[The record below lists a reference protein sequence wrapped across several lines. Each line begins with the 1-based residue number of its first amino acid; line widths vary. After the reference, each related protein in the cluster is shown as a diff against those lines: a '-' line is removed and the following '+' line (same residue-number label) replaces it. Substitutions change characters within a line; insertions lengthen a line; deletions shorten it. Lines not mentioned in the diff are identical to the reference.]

1 VVRCGLTIKQ
11 ASVIVYI
18 IMNNTEKL
26 LVLNMVDDIGSVR
39 TQALLKHFGS
49 LDRIFKTNEDEL
61 GKVEKIGP
69 VLASALPQAIKKVN
83 LEKEMKLIGKHGV
96 KIITFLDRDYPENL
110 KNIYDPPVVLYVKGN
125 IMPEDKLAIA
135 IVGSRLASF
144 YGLETAEKLGFEL
157 ASHGV
162 TVVSGLARGIDS
174 SAHKGALKA
183 KKRTIAV
190 LGSGLAN
197 VYPEENIDLAEK
209 ISESGAVISE
219 FPMAMM
225 PNKGNFPRRN
235 RIISGLSLGVVC
247 VEAAE
252 KSGALITCDCAL
264 EQGREVLAVPGKV
277 DSMTSKGTNRLIKQ
291 GAKLAQG
298 VEDILEELNL
308 GNLRSCPAVSAAS
321 NVLDKDESLV
331 YTLLSSDPKY
341 IDDICRESGIG
352 FNRIAGILLK
362 LEIKKF
368 TKQLPGKNFV
378 KI

>member
-1 VVRCGLTIKQ
+1 MTDIERSI
-11 ASVIVYI
+11 
-18 IMNNTEKL
+18 
-26 LVLNMVDDIGSVR
+26 VLNMIEDVGSIR
-39 TQALLKHFGS
+39 ARRLLGHFGS
-49 LDRIFKTNEDEL
+49 LEKIFKADENDFK
-61 GKVEKIGP
+61 GIKDIGP
-69 VLASALPQAIKKVN
+69 VLAVRIPRAIKEIN
-83 LEKEMKLIGKHGV
+83 LKKEMDLIKKHGIR
-96 KIITFLDRDYPENL
+96 IITFLDKDYPGNL
-110 KNIYDPPVVLYVKGN
+110 NNIYDPPVVLYVKGR
-125 IMPEDKLAIA
+125 ISQEDETAVA

-144 YGLETAEKLGFEL
+144 YGMQTAERLGFEL
-157 ASHGV
+157 ASHGI

-197 VYPEENIDLAEK
+197 IYPEEHRDLAEK

-219 FPMAMM
+219 FPMRTI
-225 PNKGNFPRRN
+225 PDRGNFPKRN

-252 KSGALITCDCAL
+252 RSGALITCDCAL
-264 EQGREVLAVPGKV
+264 EQGREVFAVPGKV

-291 GAKLAQG
+291 GARLAQCA
-298 VEDILEELNL
+298 EDILEELNL
-308 GNLRSCPAVSAAS
+308 SDFGSRQNGGFRSRINGSA
-321 NVLDKDESLV
+321 LDKEESLV

-341 IDDICRESGIG
+341 IDDICQESGISL
-352 FNRIAGILLK
+352 NRIVRILLD

-368 TKQLPGKNFV
+368 ARQLPGKNFV

>member
-1 VVRCGLTIKQ
+1 
-11 ASVIVYI
+11 
-18 IMNNTEKL
+18 MNNTERL
-26 LVLNMVDDIGSVR
+26 LILNMVDNIGSVR
-39 TQALLKHFGS
+39 IRALLKHFGT
-49 LDRIFKTNEDEL
+49 LEGIFKANEDEL
-61 GKVEKIGP
+61 RKAEKIGP
-69 VLASALPQAIKKVN
+69 VLAGALPQAIKEVN
-83 LEKEMKLIGKHGV
+83 LEKEMKLINKHGV

-135 IVGSRLASF
+135 IIGSRLASF
-144 YGLETAEKLGFEL
+144 YGLATAEKLGFEL

-162 TVVSGLARGIDS
+162 TIVSGLARGIDS

-197 VYPEENIDLAEK
+197 IYPGENMDLAER
-209 ISESGAVISE
+209 ISESGALISE
-219 FPMAMM
+219 FPMTMM

-235 RIISGLSLGVVC
+235 RIISGFSLGVVC

-264 EQGREVLAVPGKV
+264 EQGREVFAVPGKV

-308 GNLRSCPAVSAAS
+308 DGLRSCPAASAS
-321 NVLDKDESLV
+321 GNVLDKDESLV
-331 YTLLSSDPKY
+331 YTLLSSDPKHM
-341 IDDICRESGIG
+341 DDICQESGIG
-352 FNRIAGILLK
+352 LSRIAGILLN

-368 TKQLPGKNFV
+368 AKQLPGKNFV

>member
-1 VVRCGLTIKQ
+1 
-11 ASVIVYI
+11 
-18 IMNNTEKL
+18 MNDTERL
-26 LVLNMVDDIGSVR
+26 LILNMVDDIGSIR
-39 TQALLKHFGS
+39 TQALLKHFRLLERVFKAS
-49 LDRIFKTNEDEL
+49 QEELSEVKEISPLITSRI
-61 GKVEKIGP
+61 
-69 VLASALPQAIKKVN
+69 PQAIKNIDLKKELDLIKKHKV
-83 LEKEMKLIGKHGV
+83 KV
-96 KIITFLDRDYPENL
+96 ITFLDEGYPENL
-110 KNIYDPPVVLYVKGN
+110 KNIYDPPVVLYVKGE
-125 IMPEDKLAIA
+125 ILPEDKLAIA

-144 YGLETAEKLGFEL
+144 YGLQTAERLGFEL
-157 ASHGV
+157 ASHGI

-197 VYPEENIDLAEK
+197 IYPDEHVKLAEK

-219 FPMAMM
+219 FPMLTR
-225 PNKGNFPRRN
+225 PDKGNFPKRN
-235 RIISGLSLGVVC
+235 RIISGLSLGVIC

-264 EQGREVLAVPGKV
+264 EQGREVFAVPGKV
-277 DSMTSKGTNRLIKQ
+277 DSMTSKGTNKLIKQ

-308 GNLRSCPAVSAAS
+308 ENFAS
-321 NVLDKDESLV
+321 SVDSKPILDKTESLV

-341 IDDICRESGIG
+341 IDDICLESGI
-352 FNRIAGILLK
+352 ALSKVSSILLN

-368 TKQLPGKNFV
+368 AKQLPGKNFV

>member
-1 VVRCGLTIKQ
+1 VTDVERLIILN
-11 ASVIVYI
+11 IV
-18 IMNNTEKL
+18 E
-26 LVLNMVDDIGSVR
+26 DIGSIR
-39 TQALLKHFGS
+39 TQSLLKHFGS
-49 LDRIFKTNEDEL
+49 LEKVFKADETEI
-61 GKVEKIGP
+61 GQIKEIGQIRAAKI
-69 VLASALPQAIKKVN
+69 PQAIKKIN
-83 LEKEMKLIGKHGV
+83 LNKELDLIKKHSV
-96 KIITFLDRDYPENL
+96 KVITFLDKDYPENL
-110 KNIYDPPVVLYVKGN
+110 KNIYDPPVVLYVKGK
-125 IMPEDKLAIA
+125 ILPEDKLAIA

-144 YGLETAEKLGFEL
+144 YGLQTAEKLGFEL
-157 ASHGV
+157 ASHGI

-174 SAHKGALKA
+174 SSHKGALKA

-190 LGSGLAN
+190 LGSGLAHI
-197 VYPEENIDLAEK
+197 YPEEHKDLAER

-219 FPMAMM
+219 FPMNTI
-225 PNKGNFPRRN
+225 PDKWNFPRRN

-264 EQGREVLAVPGKV
+264 EQGREVFAVPGKV
-277 DSMTSKGTNRLIKQ
+277 DSMTSKGTNKLIKQ

-308 GNLRSCPAVSAAS
+308 SDSVSRQDGDSRSRIEGSA
-321 NVLDKDESLV
+321 LDKEESLV

-352 FNRIAGILLK
+352 LNRIAKILLN

-368 TKQLPGKNFV
+368 VKQLPGKNFV

>member
-1 VVRCGLTIKQ
+1 MTD
-11 ASVIVYI
+11 
-18 IMNNTEKL
+18 TERL
-26 LVLNMVDDIGSVR
+26 LVLNMVEDIGSIR
-39 TQALLKHFGS
+39 TQALLKYFGS
-49 LDRIFKTNEDEL
+49 LDKVFKASGDEI
-61 GKVEKIGP
+61 GKVEKVGP
-69 VLASALPQAIKKVN
+69 IIAARMPQAIKEIN
-83 LEKEMKLIGKHGV
+83 LKKEMDLIKKHGV
-96 KIITFLDRDYPENL
+96 KVITFLDKDYPENL

-125 IMPEDKLAIA
+125 ILPEDKLAIA

-144 YGLETAEKLGFEL
+144 YGLQTAEKLGFEL
-157 ASHGV
+157 ASHGI
-162 TVVSGLARGIDS
+162 TIVSGLARGIDS

-197 VYPEENIDLAEK
+197 IYPEEHKDLADK

-219 FPMAMM
+219 FPMRTI
-225 PNKGNFPRRN
+225 PDKGNFPKRN

-264 EQGREVLAVPGKV
+264 EQGREVFAVPGKV
-277 DSMTSKGTNRLIKQ
+277 DSMTSKGTNKLIKQ

-298 VEDILEELNL
+298 VEDILEEFNL
-308 GNLRSCPAVSAAS
+308 GNFASCPTEGS
-321 NVLDKDESLV
+321 VLDKDESLV
-331 YTLLSSDPKY
+331 YTLLSSDPKHM
-341 IDDICRESGIG
+341 DDICQESSIG
-352 FNRIAGILLK
+352 LNRIAGILLN

-368 TKQLPGKNFV
+368 VKQLPGKNFV

>member
-1 VVRCGLTIKQ
+1 
-11 ASVIVYI
+11 
-18 IMNNTEKL
+18 M
-26 LVLNMVDDIGSVR
+26 
-39 TQALLKHFGS
+39 
-49 LDRIFKTNEDEL
+49 
-61 GKVEKIGP
+61 
-69 VLASALPQAIKKVN
+69 
-83 LEKEMKLIGKHGV
+83 
-96 KIITFLDRDYPENL
+96 
-110 KNIYDPPVVLYVKGN
+110 VLYVKGE
-125 IMPEDKLAIA
+125 ILAQDKLAVA
-135 IVGSRLASF
+135 VVGSRLASF
-144 YGLETAEKLGFEL
+144 YGLQTAERLSFEL
-157 ASHGV
+157 ASHGI

-197 VYPEENIDLAEK
+197 IYPEENIELADK
-209 ISESGAVISE
+209 ISETGAVISE
-219 FPMAMM
+219 FPMRTI
-225 PNKGNFPRRN
+225 PDKGNFPKRN

-264 EQGREVLAVPGKV
+264 EQGREVFAVPGKV

-308 GNLRSCPAVSAAS
+308 FDYVSHQDGDSRSRIGGS
-321 NVLDKDESLV
+321 VLDKDESLV

-341 IDDICRESGIG
+341 IDDICEESGIAL
-352 FNRIAGILLK
+352 NRISSILLN

-368 TKQLPGKNFV
+368 VRQLPGKNFV

>member
-1 VVRCGLTIKQ
+1 
-11 ASVIVYI
+11 
-18 IMNNTEKL
+18 
-26 LVLNMVDDIGSVR
+26 MVEDIGSIR
-39 TQALLKHFGS
+39 TQALLREFGS
-49 LDRIFKTNEDEL
+49 LEKVFKAGADDIAGVKE
-61 GKVEKIGP
+61 IGP
-69 VLASALPQAIKKVN
+69 IIGAKVPQAIEDIDLK
-83 LEKEMKLIGKHGV
+83 KEMDLIKKYGV
-96 KIITFLDRDYPENL
+96 KVITFLDKDYPENL
-110 KNIYDPPVVLYVKGN
+110 KNIYDPPVVLYVKGS
-125 IMPEDKLAIA
+125 ILPGDKLAIA

-144 YGLETAEKLGFEL
+144 YGLQTAEKLGFEL
-157 ASHGV
+157 ASHGI
-162 TVVSGLARGIDS
+162 TIISGLARGIDS
-174 SAHKGALKA
+174 SSHKGALKA

-197 VYPEENIDLAEK
+197 IYPEEHRELARK

-219 FPMAMM
+219 FPMATI
-225 PNKGNFPRRN
+225 PDKGNFPKRN

-264 EQGREVLAVPGKV
+264 EQGREVFAVPGKV

-298 VEDILEELNL
+298 VEDILEELNM
-308 GNLRSCPAVSAAS
+308 GNFASCQAEGS
-321 NVLDKDESLV
+321 VLDKDESLV

-341 IDDICRESGIG
+341 IDDICQESGIG
-352 FNRIAGILLK
+352 LNRIAGILLN

-368 TKQLPGKNFV
+368 AKQLPGKNFI